1 MVFSNSVFLFIFLP
15 IVLLGYYV
23 LPQKLKNVWLF
34 IVSCF
39 FYAWNKVDFLWIL
52 IINIVVNYI
61 FALLIEKVRCKK
73 VLLWIA
79 VLLNIGGLFY
89 FKYFNFTIDIIEKL
103 LHRNINYTEVILPI
117 GISFFTF
124 QGLSYVIDV
133 YRKEIPAQK
142 NLIYLGMYIAMFPQ
156 LVAGPIVRYSDI
168 VGEISNRKVTVVD
181 FAYGI
186 QRFAIGLFKK
196 TILADNIAVIA
207 DTVFSYD
214 PKYQSVAVVWL
225 GAIAY
230 SLQIFYD
237 FAGYSDMAIGLGR
250 MFGFHFCENFNL
262 PYISKSITEFWRR
275 WHISLSSFFRDYVYI
290 PLGGN
295 RKHQILNVA
304 IVFLLTGIW
313 HGEAFTYIVWGI
325 WHGIFNIGEKICK
338 TVKNKKNEDS
348 VSEPGNIGV
357 SCLKNTVS
365 HIYTLLVVVIGWVM
379 FRADS
384 LQYGI
389 RYIYAMFGGFHVK
402 TGVFTLAW
410 FLDKWNVMILLL
422 AVLLATPVLRLTY
435 KKWCAK
441 KSDTFVMI
449 TKYVAI
455 LIILLICFMQVA
467 AVSYSPFIYFQ
478 F

>member
-89 FKYFNFTIDIIEKL
+89 FKYFNFTIDIIEKF

-168 VGEISNRKVTVVD
+168 VGEISNRKVTVAD

-214 PKYQSVAVVWL
+214 SKYQSVAVVWL

-250 MFGFHFCENFNL
+250 MFGFHFVKTLIYLIFQKAL
-262 PYISKSITEFWRR
+262 
-275 WHISLSSFFRDYVYI
+275 LSF
-290 PLGGN
+290 
-295 RKHQILNVA
+295 
-304 IVFLLTGIW
+304 
-313 HGEAFTYIVWGI
+313 GEG
-325 WHGIFNIGEKICK
+325 GIFRCHRSLGIMSISRLAEI
-338 TVKNKKNEDS
+338 E
-348 VSEPGNIGV
+348 
-357 SCLKNTVS
+357 NT
-365 HIYTLLVVVIGWVM
+365 
-379 FRADS
+379 R
-384 LQYGI
+384 
-389 RYIYAMFGGFHVK
+389 
-402 TGVFTLAW
+402 
-410 FLDKWNVMILLL
+410 ILMLPL
-422 AVLLATPVLRLTY
+422 SFY
-435 KKWCAK
+435 
-441 KSDTFVMI
+441 
-449 TKYVAI
+449 
-455 LIILLICFMQVA
+455 
-467 AVSYSPFIYFQ
+467 
-478 F
+478 

>member
-156 LVAGPIVRYSDI
+156 LVAG
-168 VGEISNRKVTVVD
+168 
-181 FAYGI
+181 
-186 QRFAIGLFKK
+186 
-196 TILADNIAVIA
+196 
-207 DTVFSYD
+207 
-214 PKYQSVAVVWL
+214 
-225 GAIAY
+225 
-230 SLQIFYD
+230 
-237 FAGYSDMAIGLGR
+237 
-250 MFGFHFCENFNL
+250 
-262 PYISKSITEFWRR
+262 
-275 WHISLSSFFRDYVYI
+275 
-290 PLGGN
+290 
-295 RKHQILNVA
+295 
-304 IVFLLTGIW
+304 LL
-313 HGEAFTYIVWGI
+313 
-325 WHGIFNIGEKICK
+325 
-338 TVKNKKNEDS
+338 
-348 VSEPGNIGV
+348 
-357 SCLKNTVS
+357 
-365 HIYTLLVVVIGWVM
+365 
-379 FRADS
+379 
-384 LQYGI
+384 
-389 RYIYAMFGGFHVK
+389 
-402 TGVFTLAW
+402 
-410 FLDKWNVMILLL
+410 
-422 AVLLATPVLRLTY
+422 
-435 KKWCAK
+435 
-441 KSDTFVMI
+441 
-449 TKYVAI
+449 
-455 LIILLICFMQVA
+455 
-467 AVSYSPFIYFQ
+467 
-478 F
+478 

>member
-1 MVFSNSVFLFIFLP
+1 MQNS
-15 IVLLGYYV
+15 
-23 LPQKLKNVWLF
+23 
-34 IVSCF
+34 
-39 FYAWNKVDFLWIL
+39 
-52 IINIVVNYI
+52 
-61 FALLIEKVRCKK
+61 
-73 VLLWIA
+73 
-79 VLLNIGGLFY
+79 
-89 FKYFNFTIDIIEKL
+89 
-103 LHRNINYTEVILPI
+103 
-117 GISFFTF
+117 
-124 QGLSYVIDV
+124 
-133 YRKEIPAQK
+133 
-142 NLIYLGMYIAMFPQ
+142 
-156 LVAGPIVRYSDI
+156 
-168 VGEISNRKVTVVD
+168 
-181 FAYGI
+181 
-186 QRFAIGLFKK
+186 
-196 TILADNIAVIA
+196 
-207 DTVFSYD
+207 
-214 PKYQSVAVVWL
+214 
-225 GAIAY
+225 
-230 SLQIFYD
+230 
-237 FAGYSDMAIGLGR
+237 
-250 MFGFHFCENFNL
+250 
-262 PYISKSITEFWRR
+262 
-275 WHISLSSFFRDYVYI
+275 
-290 PLGGN
+290 
-295 RKHQILNVA
+295 
-304 IVFLLTGIW
+304 
-313 HGEAFTYIVWGI
+313 
-325 WHGIFNIGEKICK
+325 
-338 TVKNKKNEDS
+338 KNKKNEDS

>member
-168 VGEISNRKVTVVD
+168 VGEISNRKVTVAD

-225 GAIAY
+225 
-230 SLQIFYD
+230 
-237 FAGYSDMAIGLGR
+237 
-250 MFGFHFCENFNL
+250 
-262 PYISKSITEFWRR
+262 
-275 WHISLSSFFRDYVYI
+275 
-290 PLGGN
+290 
-295 RKHQILNVA
+295 
-304 IVFLLTGIW
+304 
-313 HGEAFTYIVWGI
+313 
-325 WHGIFNIGEKICK
+325 
-338 TVKNKKNEDS
+338 
-348 VSEPGNIGV
+348 
-357 SCLKNTVS
+357 
-365 HIYTLLVVVIGWVM
+365 
-379 FRADS
+379 
-384 LQYGI
+384 
-389 RYIYAMFGGFHVK
+389 
-402 TGVFTLAW
+402 
-410 FLDKWNVMILLL
+410 
-422 AVLLATPVLRLTY
+422 
-435 KKWCAK
+435 
-441 KSDTFVMI
+441 
-449 TKYVAI
+449 
-455 LIILLICFMQVA
+455 
-467 AVSYSPFIYFQ
+467 
-478 F
+478 